1 MGRRIIAVVAVI
13 LIICAFAV
21 CLTACNA
28 VNFEDRLTNKGFQL
42 VDTFSNGSIEGYDLT
57 WAMSFERE
65 SDGSYVTIYKCK
77 DLKTAKEMYD
87 AAISDTEPG
96 YDVKRSGRF
105 VAAGSEK
112 AVEIAL

>member
-42 VDTFSNGSIEGYDLT
+42 VETHTGGSIGEYEMT
-57 WAMSFERE
+57 WMMSFSRE
-65 SDGSYVTIYKCK
+65 SDESYVTIYKCK
-77 DLKTAKEMYD
+77 DLKTAKELYED
-87 AAISDTEPG
+87 ATKDMSSG

-105 VAAGSEK
+105 VAAGTEK